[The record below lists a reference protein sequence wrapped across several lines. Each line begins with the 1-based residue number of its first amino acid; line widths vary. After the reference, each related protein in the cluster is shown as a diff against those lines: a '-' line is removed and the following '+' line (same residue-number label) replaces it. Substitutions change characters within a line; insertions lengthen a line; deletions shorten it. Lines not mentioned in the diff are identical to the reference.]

1 MTARST
7 NEALSKHPSVLMLRA
22 LRSALSELAL
32 IPSKSRDMTIG
43 NDGPARAMMAGA
55 RVVKPELMT
64 QAASILDPDLRVR
77 VNVNTTDATTGACEH
92 ATTDGKGTLPC
103 PKRTPT
109 ENTRQNQKI
118 SKQLSTSASRCRV
131 HVPPFK
137 ADSGSPNR
145 CRNDVAFV
153 SGIGL
158 FL

>member
-64 QAASILDPDLRVR
+64 QAASIFSDQALYRF
-77 VNVNTTDATTGACEH
+77 
-92 ATTDGKGTLPC
+92 
-103 PKRTPT
+103 PT
-109 ENTRQNQKI
+109 KPSDQI
-118 SKQLSTSASRCRV
+118 LSV
-131 HVPPFK
+131 
-137 ADSGSPNR
+137 
-145 CRNDVAFV
+145 
-153 SGIGL
+153 
-158 FL
+158 